1 MRVRWYM
8 ICDYLTIVAR
18 AVHPP
23 PSVNRN
29 GLVLHYVYRMN
40 KGRPQGLDATF
51 DINVVREG
59 FITANAY

>member
-23 PSVNRN
+23 TINQSQGIGVTLCVLRGWRPTIKDRRYGPNH
-29 GLVLHYVYRMN
+29 LV
-40 KGRPQGLDATF
+40 
-51 DINVVREG
+51 
-59 FITANAY
+59 